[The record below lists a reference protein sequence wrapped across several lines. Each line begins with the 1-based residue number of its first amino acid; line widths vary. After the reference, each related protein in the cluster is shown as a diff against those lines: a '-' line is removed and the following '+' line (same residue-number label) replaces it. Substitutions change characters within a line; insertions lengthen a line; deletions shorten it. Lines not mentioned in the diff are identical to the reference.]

1 MQERSKARE
10 GTMAKNRND
19 IMYTISLMMQLGI
32 SIIAPVILVIMLT
45 KWLIARYHWS
55 ENLLLI
61 SILVGLTA
69 GFLNAYKLLSRFFK
83 KKL

>member
-1 MQERSKARE
+1 
-10 GTMAKNRND
+10 MAKNRND

>member
-1 MQERSKARE
+1 
-10 GTMAKNRND
+10 MAKNRND
-19 IMYTISLMMQLGI
+19 LMYTISLMMQLGI

-61 SILVGLTA
+61 AILVGLAA
-69 GFLNAYKLLSRFFK
+69 GFLNAYKLLSRFFNK
-83 KKL
+83 KS